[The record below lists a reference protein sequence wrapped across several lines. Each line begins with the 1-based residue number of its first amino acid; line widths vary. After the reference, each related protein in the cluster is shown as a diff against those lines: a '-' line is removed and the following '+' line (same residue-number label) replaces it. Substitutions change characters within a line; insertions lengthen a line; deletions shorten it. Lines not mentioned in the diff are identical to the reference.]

1 MEPLQSVPVATH
13 GVLIGINTANSWPV
27 RIDVPTGSQTV
38 RLAYIAS
45 NSTQRLSFVSLQ
57 SATHPADVLRVAS
70 RPSRFDD
77 LPEGLVI
84 EVYLAKDLVEGD
96 AVHLSLAQ
104 AGATIYYPPQQI
116 DDVK

>member
-1 MEPLQSVPVATH
+1 
-13 GVLIGINTANSWPV
+13 
-27 RIDVPTGSQTV
+27 
-38 RLAYIAS
+38 
-45 NSTQRLSFVSLQ
+45 
-57 SATHPADVLRVAS
+57 VLRVAS